1 MTTLTINVNDETEAE
16 FREFAKQKYNGGK
29 GYLGKAITEAMKKTI
44 KEDKQK
50 NAVEELKALMEKGFK
65 LGGIKI
71 KSRDEIYDRRIFPN

>member
-1 MTTLTINVNDETEAE
+1 MKP
-16 FREFAKQKYNGGK
+16 KQNSGS
-29 GYLGKAITEAMKKTI
+29 LQSRKTI